1 MADDAASGHPGRRAD
16 TDPAPRGRRAR
27 GEETAGRRSYAA
39 VPNDDEGWL
48 EQVRSDADDDMEP
61 VAPRVLDF
69 DAVPVRRKS
78 GRGKKRNADTDT
90 DTVPEDRKGAAKR
103 RRGRKPAPDDDEP
116 EQDRPRRSRRAAPED
131 DERPSRRRRR
141 RAAPQEDED
150 PANPTYSTGG
160 FEAVGADEAP
170 ESSAPAAR
178 VDSADRADDADL
190 AAEGSLDNDAPDLPD
205 DDEDSRPRR
214 RGRRARAGRA
224 SRGSGRGRG
233 GPKKKTALLAALAL
247 VVVLGGGGAWGART
261 YVFPPDYSGKGK
273 GEVEIVIAEGE
284 HGSQV
289 AQSLADA
296 GVVASPRAFLNALN
310 DDQANKLSPGTYQLR
325 SEMSGEAAVALL
337 LNPESRV
344 GERVTFKEGMRGQ
357 EVLDLLAK
365 ETDLSKDD
373 LEAAYADTDALGL
386 PSYAKKGPEGYLF
399 PDTYTISP
407 SDTAPKVLKRMVDR
421 YKAVAE
427 EDPKVDIEANAKKA
441 GRTPNEIMAIASIV
455 QAETGSVADMP
466 KISRVVYNR
475 LDENMELGMDSTC
488 FYVLDLHG
496 IALTNAQVAECK
508 QKDSDYA
515 TYGRKGLPAGPF
527 VAPGKDAIKAALQ
540 PAKGDW
546 LYFVATDPENGVTE
560 FADTYAEFE
569 RLKQKF
575 NESQRNN

>member
-1 MADDAASGHPGRRAD
+1 MEGDDAPSRHRGRRAAD
-16 TDPAPRGRRAR
+16 ASEPRGRRAR
-27 GEETAGRRSYAA
+27 GDEAAGRRGYAA

-48 EQVRSDADDDMEP
+48 EQVRSDADDEDLEP

-69 DAVPVRRKS
+69 DAVPVRRKG
-78 GRGKKRNADTDT
+78 GRGKKHDVDSDET
-90 DTVPEDRKGAAKR
+90 KGKAKK
-103 RRGRKPAPDDDEP
+103 RRGRKPAPAEDGL
-116 EQDRPRRSRRAAPED
+116 EQERPRRSRRAAPED
-131 DERPSRRRRR
+131 DERPFPRRRR
-141 RAAPQEDED
+141 RAAPPEETDAAVAASGAAESSPPAAPDD
-150 PANPTYSTGG
+150 PA
-160 FEAVGADEAP
+160 
-170 ESSAPAAR
+170 
-178 VDSADRADDADL
+178 DRDDDADL
-190 AAEGSLDNDAPDLPD
+190 AAEGGVDGGAF
-205 DDEDSRPRR
+205 DSRDEAEPRPR
-214 RGRRARAGRA
+214 GRGRRARAGRA

-233 GPKKKTALLAALAL
+233 GPGKKTALLAALAL

-261 YVFPPDYSGKGK
+261 YVFPPDYSGEGK
-273 GEVEIVIAEGE
+273 GEVEVVIAQGE

-289 AQSLADA
+289 AQALADA
-296 GVVASPRAFLNALN
+296 GVVASPRAFLNALT
-310 DDQANKLSPGTYQLR
+310 DEQANKLSPGTYQLR
-325 SEMSGEAAVALL
+325 SEMSGEAAVELL
-337 LNPESRV
+337 LDPASRV

-357 EVLDLLAK
+357 EVLDLLAEK
-365 ETDLSKDD
+365 TDLSKDD

-399 PDTYTISP
+399 PDTYTITP

-421 YKAVAE
+421 YKAVA
-427 EDPKVDIEANAKKA
+427 DAPDVDIEANAKKA
-441 GRTPNEIMAIASIV
+441 GHTPNEIMAIASIV
-455 QAETGSVADMP
+455 QAETGSVEDMP

-475 LDENMELGMDSTC
+475 LEENMELGMDSTC
-488 FYVLDLHG
+488 FYVLGLHG

-508 QKDSDYA
+508 SKDSDYA

-527 VAPGKDAIKAALQ
+527 VAPGKDAIMAALQ